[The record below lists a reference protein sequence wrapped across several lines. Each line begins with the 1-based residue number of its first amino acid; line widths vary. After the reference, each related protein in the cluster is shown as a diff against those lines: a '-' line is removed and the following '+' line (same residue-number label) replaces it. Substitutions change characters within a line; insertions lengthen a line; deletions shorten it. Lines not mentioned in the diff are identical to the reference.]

1 MWDKFRILREV
12 SRSLENQWRTGAWC
26 VFFYSFG
33 SFFLDLASYKR
44 WQSPLHEVY
53 WEDVT
58 TLIFGEAGC
67 VQNIMVP
74 PLW

>member
-33 SFFLDLASYKR
+33 YVFALYCYGSVCCL
-44 WQSPLHEVY
+44 
-53 WEDVT
+53 
-58 TLIFGEAGC
+58 
-67 VQNIMVP
+67 
-74 PLW
+74 